1 MASAIAEVIRLH
13 RAQIQGVIE
22 LRGVVKLRGI
32 YEKSRAELEAKL
44 AKLRRQGKGDTFTA
58 QHMRMVLVQ
67 VNDGIHAFQEAM
79 GEHLTKEGKL
89 ASVLAQRHLIKT
101 VEVAERQFTGHTP
114 VLETDRAAILRG
126 VREDITPSLLDRYEA
141 SKGYYGAQTIE
152 QVKGAMAESLVQG
165 ETVDGVVSRIAAS
178 GGVFDGQ
185 RWRADR
191 IARTE
196 LAYTYGASTQAT
208 METMRDRDLPGL
220 MKRLV
225 ATFDSRT
232 GEDSEQLD
240 GQTVPVDEPFIWER
254 ETKHGTEVV
263 EYFFPPNRPQD
274 RECVIPWSGEW
285 NAKSIGSQGEVTP
298 KGPSVDIEESYEE

>member
-22 LRGVVKLRGI
+22 LRGVGKLRGI
-32 YEKSRAELEAKL
+32 YERSRAELEAKL
-44 AKLRRQGKGDTFTA
+44 AKLRRQGKGDTFSA

-67 VNDGIHAFQEAM
+67 VNEGIHAFQEAM

-101 VEVAERQFTGHTP
+101 VEVAERQFTGHMP

-126 VREDITPSLLDRYEA
+126 VRDDVLPSLLDRYEA
-141 SKGYYGAQTIE
+141 SKGFYGAQTIT
-152 QVKGAMAESLVQG
+152 QVKDAMAESLIQG
-165 ETVDGVVSRIAAS
+165 ETVDGVVTRIAAS

-196 LAYTYGASTQAT
+196 LAYSYGVTSQAT
-208 METMRDRDLPGL
+208 METMRDRDMPEL

-232 GEDSEQLD
+232 GEDSEELD
-240 GQTVPVDEPFIWER
+240 GQTVPVDEPFVWER

-263 EYFFPPNRPQD
+263 EYMAPPNRPND
-274 RECVIPWSGEW
+274 REVVIPWSEAWGAGKIGE
-285 NAKSIGSQGEVTP
+285 QGEVEP
-298 KGPSVDIEESYEE
+298 ARIQVEESEEE